1 MTGTCHEAEQVQSH
15 LSFWLSW
22 VLLDVNIWLLSHEWI
37 RQSYWAT
44 NVKNIFFILKFPSE
58 LLRNSTYKEVKTDE
72 VTGAYANVSNTAAIM
87 LEIIFF
93 NYVVLFKNYFITF
106 TNRHYFCNQIKNL
119 FYFYINCGL
128 VGIIHILKPKELFE
142 FLPVVLYCI

>member
-1 MTGTCHEAEQVQSH
+1 MNSTE
-15 LSFWLSW
+15 
-22 VLLDVNIWLLSHEWI
+22 LLSYVCEKH
-37 RQSYWAT
+37 
-44 NVKNIFFILKFPSE
+44 FFILKFPSE

-72 VTGAYANVSNTAAIM
+72 ETGAYANVSNTAAIM

-106 TNRHYFCNQIKNL
+106 TNRHYFCHKIKNH

-142 FLPVVLYCI
+142 FLPFVIYCV